1 MFNDNR
7 EMLLGGLSGPNLLP
21 IAARAVYEVR
31 RNYQTFTSWLPVG
44 FTEKRTQNS
53 SLKVGADAVSIGSA
67 IFQDEQVIFRIGKH
81 ILEYL
86 KSDWRDLA

>member
-1 MFNDNR
+1 
-7 EMLLGGLSGPNLLP
+7 
-21 IAARAVYEVR
+21 
-31 RNYQTFTSWLPVG
+31 VG